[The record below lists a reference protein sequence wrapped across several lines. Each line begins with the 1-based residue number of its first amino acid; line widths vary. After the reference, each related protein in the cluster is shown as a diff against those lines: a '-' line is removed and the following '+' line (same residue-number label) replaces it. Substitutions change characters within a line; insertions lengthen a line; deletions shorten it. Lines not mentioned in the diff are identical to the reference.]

1 MHSPQTFPDR
11 QSRFGLRS
19 LLQGSFVELQITVG
33 RARQRVRHV
42 TGPVFLIGSSM
53 DCDLILGDPLVPA
66 VHSYILLTATEV
78 RIRHLGFA
86 PDLRVNG
93 TQRELVTLQR
103 RRLHRNQLLQ
113 FLGAGFHWRPT
124 CRGVTRLRRIPWHRV
139 RSLLSLPFPIHPD
152 GGLVCRPP
160 PLLLT
165 SARVFRSMFQSPQL
179 LGIIEID
186 PDSSPVGT
194 CGRDLG

>member
-19 LLQGSFVELQITVG
+19 LPEGPFVELQITVG

-66 VHSYILLTATEV
+66 VHSYILLTATDV

-93 TQRELVTLQR
+93 AQRELATLNNDDAIEISCFSFLAHITPAADMTR
-103 RRLHRNQLLQ
+103 RDALA
-113 FLGAGFHWRPT
+113 AG
-124 CRGVTRLRRIPWHRV
+124 PWHRAV
-139 RSLLSLPFPIHPD
+139 PFARYRSPSI
-152 GGLVCRPP
+152 
-160 PLLLT
+160 
-165 SARVFRSMFQSPQL
+165 
-179 LGIIEID
+179 
-186 PDSSPVGT
+186 PVT
-194 CGRDLG
+194 AWSVDRRRCS